1 MRNVKINLYEVGD
14 IFLTLNNMNPGTRFK
29 GTWELIAKGRTLVG
43 VDPDDTD
50 FDVVEKTGGEKT
62 HKLTINEIP
71 SHSHPQRV
79 TALNSGSG
87 VRRDYNSDGASSA
100 FEQGISTG
108 NTGGGQSH
116 NNLQPYLTCYIWC
129 RTA

>member
-14 IFLTLNNMNPGTRFK
+14 IFLTLNNINPGTRFK

-50 FDVVEKTGGEKT
+50 FNVVEKTGGEKK
-62 HKLTINEIP
+62 HKLTIDEMPKHNHRLNLGADTGWTTIP
-71 SHSHPQRV
+71 K
-79 TALNSGSG
+79 T
-87 VRRDYNSDGASSA
+87 GASATTNGTNAIYSA
-100 FEQGISTG
+100 G
-108 NTGGGQSH
+108 NDQPH